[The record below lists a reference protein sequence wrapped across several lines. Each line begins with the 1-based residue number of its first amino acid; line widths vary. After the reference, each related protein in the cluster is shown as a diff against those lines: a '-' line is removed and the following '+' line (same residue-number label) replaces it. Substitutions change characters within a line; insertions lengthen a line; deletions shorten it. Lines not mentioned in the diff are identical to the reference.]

1 MKGKSAHG
9 GTALLVIDVQQ
20 GLFQRSTPIHQAD
33 QVLANINALIGRARR
48 ANVPVIFIQHSGED
62 SLRYGSAEWQLH
74 PAIQPLPGEPIIHK
88 LEGNAFLGTSLGP
101 ELEKRQITSLTVCGL
116 VTHGCVKAT
125 TLGALDAGYQVLLVS
140 DAHSNFSKDAP
151 KLVKKW
157 NQILSQK
164 GSRLAETKDVTFSG
178 I

>member
-1 MKGKSAHG
+1 MDSKDHPHRK
-9 GTALLVIDVQQ
+9 ALLVIDVQK
-20 GLFQRSTPIHQAD
+20 GLFDRPTPIYQAD
-33 QVLANINALIGRARR
+33 LMLANIKTLIQGARR
-48 ANVPVIFIQHSGED
+48 AQVPVLFIQHSNETP
-62 SLRYGSAEWQLH
+62 LKYGSASWQLH
-74 PAIQPLPGEPIIHK
+74 PAIQPLPGEAIIHK
-88 LEGNAFLGTSLGP
+88 LEGNAFLGTNLGP

-125 TLGALDAGYQVLLVS
+125 TLGALEAGYQVLLVS

-164 GSRLAETKDVTFSG
+164 GARLAETRDVTFSG